1 MYNDFKIS
9 SQNISI
15 FIYNIKI
22 NRSGI
27 QQSPYGRC
35 ETKHTY
41 NTNRYKNA
49 CRYTTGKYDIYEK
62 VN

>member
-1 MYNDFKIS
+1 M
-9 SQNISI
+9 
-15 FIYNIKI
+15 KI

-62 VN
+62 VNLFSGPIVCHMGFTVNVK

>member
-1 MYNDFKIS
+1 M
-9 SQNISI
+9 
-15 FIYNIKI
+15 KI

-35 ETKHTY
+35 ETKHTH

>member
-1 MYNDFKIS
+1 M
-9 SQNISI
+9 
-15 FIYNIKI
+15 KI

-49 CRYTTGKYDIYEK
+49 CIVDTLLQNTIFMKKSINK
-62 VN
+62 TI

>member
-1 MYNDFKIS
+1 M
-9 SQNISI
+9 
-15 FIYNIKI
+15 KI

-41 NTNRYKNA
+41 NTNRHKNA
-49 CRYTTGKYDIYEK
+49 CRYTTGKKIFMK
-62 VN
+62 KSINKTI

>member
-1 MYNDFKIS
+1 MYNM
-9 SQNISI
+9 
-15 FIYNIKI
+15 KI

-27 QQSPYGRC
+27 QQSPYG
-35 ETKHTY
+35 TVGVKQ
-41 NTNRYKNA
+41 NTPIIQIDRYKNA